1 MPVPLQSGQVLSRAE
16 RMAERMNAERF
27 TIPRMA
33 RERDASVLNVMMFP
47 LRSALGV
54 RFPIAEWYYEVIRTV
69 KGADDLN
76 PRR

>member
-1 MPVPLQSGQVLSRAE
+1 
-16 RMAERMNAERF
+16 
-27 TIPRMA
+27 MA